1 MPSPLENLSVANA
14 EWFLKPETQA
24 VFACLNREGFEVR
37 VVGGAVRNALMS
49 EPVHEVDFATTAR
62 PEDTL
67 RLAAQAG
74 IKTAPT
80 GISHGTVT
88 VIVNGVPFE
97 VTTLRRD
104 VETHGRYATVEFSD
118 SWAEDAKRRD
128 FTMNALYAGAR
139 GEVYDPLGGLA
150 DIKARLVRFVG
161 DADARIREDYL
172 RILRFFRFSA
182 QYARQNFD
190 REAIAAAV
198 RQRHGLSK
206 LSRERIRAELLRILV
221 SRRAV
226 DAIEVMDESGLLLLL
241 LGGVMRR
248 KRFERLC
255 RIEAALG
262 DRPDPILRLASLA
275 VFVEE
280 DASLLAAKLRLSV
293 QETNELLGLAAAAP
307 RMTAAL
313 SKAGPDALLYRLG
326 PRLYRGRALLA
337 WASGEASE
345 TDRAWT
351 FAAGLAQS
359 WRRPAFPVT
368 GADLIAKGWKPGV
381 ALGNRLKELED
392 CWIESGFS
400 LSRDALL
407 DLTGHP
413 ANDNESKRR
422 QTPSPE
428 D

>member
-1 MPSPLENLSVANA
+1 MPLENVSVAKA

-37 VVGGAVRNALMS
+37 VAGGAVRNTLLN

-62 PEDTL
+62 PADTL

-74 IKTAPT
+74 HKTAPT
-80 GISHGTVT
+80 GISHGTVM

-118 SWAEDAKRRD
+118 DWAEDARRRD
-128 FTMNALYAGAR
+128 FTMNALYAGSR
-139 GEVYDPLGGLA
+139 GQVYDPLGGLA
-150 DIKARLVRFVG
+150 DIEARLVRFVG
-161 DADARIREDYL
+161 DADTRIREDYL

-182 QYARQNFD
+182 QYAQCDFD

-198 RQRHGLSK
+198 RQRHGLRK

-221 SRRAV
+221 ARRAV
-226 DAIEVMDESGLLLLL
+226 DAVEVMDESGLLLLL
-241 LGGVMRR
+241 LGGVMQRS
-248 KRFERLC
+248 RFERLC
-255 RIEAALG
+255 QIEAALEQ
-262 DRPDPILRLASLA
+262 RPDPILRLASLG
-275 VFVEE
+275 VYIQE
-280 DASLLAAKLRLSV
+280 DAARLAAKLRLSV

-307 RMTAAL
+307 RMNAAL
-313 SKAGPDALLYRLG
+313 GKPGLEALLYRLG
-326 PRLYRGRALLA
+326 PHLYRGRALLA
-337 WASGEASE
+337 WASGEGSPADE
-345 TDRAWT
+345 AWT

-368 GADLIAKGWKPGV
+368 GADLIAKGWEPGV
-381 ALGNRLKELED
+381 ALGKRLKELEEL
-392 CWIESGFS
+392 WIERGFS
-400 LSRDALL
+400 LSREALL

-413 ANDNESKRR
+413 ANDNESKQR
-422 QTPSPE
+422 QTPSSE
-428 D
+428 N